1 MPKFKY
7 TAKNLSGT
15 TTTNETESFSKE
27 SLIQNLQNQGL
38 FIVKID
44 EIKPSLEKKPSQ
56 PVRPQSTT
64 AKKFHHTKIKLSDII
79 TFARQLVTMLESG
92 VTLLRSLH
100 VIMEQ
105 IDSKKLHDVVA
116 QISKRVEQG
125 STLADAMSEHPKV
138 FNQFWISLVE
148 VGETAGTLPQ
158 VLNKLSFYLEQQAS
172 FQSTIVSAIIYPAVL
187 FCVCMGAISFFAL
200 FVGPRFE
207 EIFTSMNVQLPII
220 TKILLKSFRI
230 LKQHFLKIVFGFI
243 ILIFLFRKYIKTKS
257 GQKNLENFLFSLP
270 TVGNIYR
277 LIIVERFTSQMAI
290 LIDSG
295 VPILQALDISSR
307 LVDNATCSK
316 VILEIKEK
324 VRQGELLASPMYESG
339 FFPGMATQMITVGEE
354 TGELSKMLK
363 HVAEFY
369 QSTVETFMK
378 RIGTVIEPFMLIFMG
393 GVIGIIV
400 VAMFMPMFNLAQ
412 LGGGM

>member
-1 MPKFKY
+1 MPRFKCVV
-7 TAKNLSGT
+7 ANQNGDVLKKDV
-15 TTTNETESFSKE
+15 EAFSRE
-27 SLIQNLQNQGL
+27 ALIQNLQGQGL
-38 FIVKID
+38 YIVNIEDPQLPAAKKTD
-44 EIKPSLEKKPSQ
+44 PLAEKKSP
-56 PVRPQSTT
+56 
-64 AKKFHHTKIKLSDII
+64 AEKKFTHTKIKLNDII
-79 TFARQLVTMLESG
+79 TFSRQLVTMLESG

-100 VIMEQ
+100 VIIDQ
-105 IDSKKLHDVVA
+105 IESKKLYEIITQVA
-116 QISKRVEQG
+116 KRVEQG
-125 STLADAMSEHPKV
+125 STLADALAEHPKV

-158 VLNKLSFYLEQQAS
+158 VLNKMAFYLEQQAS

-207 EIFTSMNVQLPII
+207 EIFTSMNVDLPLI
-220 TKILLKSFRI
+220 TIILLGAFRVI
-230 LKQHFLKIVFGFI
+230 KQQFFKIIAGIVI
-243 ILIFLFRKYIKTKS
+243 IIFLIRKYIRTKS
-257 GQKNLENFLFSLP
+257 GKRNFENFLFSLP
-270 TVGNIYR
+270 TVGNIFR

-290 LIDSG
+290 LVDSG

-307 LVDNATCSK
+307 LVDNSICSS

-324 VRQGELLASPMYESG
+324 VRQGELLAVPMQESG
-339 FFPGMATQMITVGEE
+339 FFPGMAIQMITVGEE

-369 QSTVETFMK
+369 QETVETFMK
-378 RIGTVIEPFMLIFMG
+378 RVGTVIEPFMLIFMG
-393 GVIGIIV
+393 AVIGIIV

-412 LGGGM
+412 LGGG